1 MSTWNIYHK
10 DGSKLT
16 DVNGEQI
23 TVHGLE
29 YSDSWMGECFVT
41 INFKHEVPINFQIGD
56 YIVYR
61 GERFEL
67 NYEPGK
73 DKQARPD
80 TYGEGFVYDSVK
92 FNALQDELSRA
103 EFLDVVLNDNELHYT
118 ALPKFPFYVQTLDDL
133 LDRIQANL
141 DEQIGKGLWKIYSRN
156 MERSVQRG
164 ALESEWMSM
173 YGEGTRD
180 NVIESMSITVDSQT
194 CWQAL
199 SLVNEKWDINF
210 IVRGRNVYVGTTG
223 IQANHI
229 FKYGLGEG
237 LYEIVQNADSD
248 QSVVTRLRA
257 YGSEKNLP
265 SHYYADLGVKYVANI
280 TKVVEA
286 STNVELELGIDYIET
301 YFKNKRKYIVSGE
314 SQEQSFGWVLQV
326 TFDFQTIITGYVT
339 QAYNS
344 NKCRFYSELKGTQVD
359 SGDEESKEKLEA
371 FIAQVKA
378 GNTKMYIT
386 SGLNKKIVPSSM
398 KEYAENLPNNM
409 SINRLMLPG
418 FPHVSLSDFYDS
430 LTDEEKKYVN
440 PTGKQHRFSTD
451 PHRPYIDS
459 INIDQIGLR
468 SASQF
473 FDTDDKTNGVIE
485 IYPTIEEME
494 IGGVRVDEIDEGI
507 APDDDGRFGDNETV
521 RNVDIYL
528 NKAIDF
534 DINDLKDDDFSI
546 SMKDGMCGG
555 RTFKV
560 ASSTKVDGRWRLTI
574 ERVKDDALELWF
586 PYRDYPIKKG
596 DHFVLTGIT
605 LPDSYV
611 NAASLKLLKYAI
623 AYLDKNDYT
632 RYVYQPKVDE
642 LFMARQ
648 HDQAKED
655 TTGTIKSL
663 HDTLKAGDLMEFE
676 DTDLGIGGVISID
689 QLTIKEED
697 GKIPTYEITLRED
710 KEVGTIQKIQQQIS
724 SLQSGNGGTGAGL
737 TTTQVKNQVATEGS
751 KHFISKINND
761 TAKGTVTWEKIQ
773 KFLQGLNIGDGNSKW
788 SADGTLI
795 LFRLLTNNFS
805 SGLYGQGAQIDE
817 KGNIEANSIYTRQFI
832 SAPKFVYNEISV
844 TKAEQWNTNGY
855 GTIESVDVENRTITL
870 HLEENDY
877 GSLQVGDI
885 CRGLYADIDNAHG
898 ADKTEEGALDDC
910 NFVQHKGFFTTY
922 FYVSHII
929 TSEKGKFVFQYG
941 KKSSVTPD
949 PCAYMDFAQY
959 GSFTD
964 EKRQSSMYFS
974 SRGNSYI
981 EVLDGVCTWE
991 VQPQNR
997 VARYGWLGGL
1007 ALVKKDGSIVRPEGN
1022 GIYVQDNI
1030 YFGGNV
1036 NYLQGLSG
1044 LDDLR
1049 EEAKAYDVSL
1059 SQYQSVIT
1067 VDDMGNVINGLYTED
1082 EAKTTKQYRIS
1093 TAVFVRKGM
1102 DILLEEDGN
1111 TEDVTAGHYRV
1122 HAVSEDCEVMVQNS
1136 TIFVTAI
1143 KNIKDGVAGTT
1154 DDATFDYDAM
1164 RKATDAMV
1172 TIVVELEGKTS
1183 KMVQMPIRI
1192 QHDTLPF
1199 MVCDL
1204 SNESASVAWNTK
1216 TAKYIGLPIKT
1227 KVSLM
1232 YHNEPWAIS
1241 SLNISKVAGLK
1252 TSMSIEGKAKV
1263 ITIDADNLTADTL
1276 AQVTKMNIT
1285 VVGRYAGANYEYT
1298 RELTI
1303 LKSSD
1308 TVVYEL
1314 IPSADSIVVDK
1325 DGNKT
1330 VNSVSC
1336 DVYATSSD
1344 DKRYKLTALPSGMTL
1359 KYGKSEN
1366 ATTSVGIGAD
1376 VPVSV
1381 SDKMVTF
1388 ALYDSNNNMLDKE
1401 SVPVV
1406 AFGKDGKGIEYIF
1419 KLQDTAPSNPTPDN
1433 YATNTEYQ
1441 RTDKE
1446 FVPSGWTDDPTGV
1459 TAANP
1464 YEWVCKRVSTNGH
1477 WGAFSEPAE
1486 YAHFGK
1492 HAPKAKS
1499 SDDIVTIPTD
1509 SNGNALLTFR
1519 EEVGFS
1525 LLVDGHEC
1533 NISSIQK
1540 YSSTLSNVSCSISSN
1555 VATIKCEEGAK
1566 LGITSQTVVFK
1577 VTGTLDGSS
1586 YIDYVTVKVVP
1597 NVTGADGD
1605 GYEYIYYLSSSSSAS
1620 SIPTPKRTNG
1630 VLTNGW
1636 KDDPM
1641 APTKSSQ
1648 YVWVAYKKG
1657 AVGSDGTFSTPKLF
1671 NRYPRS
1677 IDHQTCKYL
1686 TTSSISDNPSASKIW
1701 SSGSTTM
1708 PTDFNDTYPWLWK
1721 LTRTFFTDNTTE
1733 DSVVCEGYKAKDGIG
1748 IKSVNTWYGLSSYM
1762 TSQPSS
1768 YGYDTLS
1775 DIVIKDNKDMYVW
1788 SRDEVTYTDNKT
1800 GWTGAYC
1807 IGKCS
1812 DLVSVREEYGTSTS
1826 DGTEPSSWSGTYPD
1840 SAPKGTYIWSRDVVE
1855 WKDGITTT
1863 SAAQLIGYIATDGL
1877 HAPKAT
1883 CTDDKVTIPTDSSGN
1898 ALVSFDE
1905 SISFNLYVDG
1915 TACSIS
1921 SVTKV
1926 SDTLSY
1932 VYCSISSNVAR
1943 FSCSKGATLGKNAQH
1958 VRFKVVGTL
1967 SGKTYSDYV
1976 IVKVIPNVTG
1986 EDGDGYEY
1994 IYYLSSSSSA
2004 SSIPTPKR
2012 TNGVLTNGWQDD
2024 PMSPTV
2030 DKQYVYVAYK
2040 KGVVGSNGTFSAP
2053 KLFNRFPKSI
2063 SKQETRFYAHSSLTS
2078 APKNDVLWNSGST
2091 SMPTD
2096 FSDAYPWLWK
2106 IVRTTYTDGT
2116 TSDVVSCEGYK
2127 AKDGIGIKSVNTYY
2141 ALSDD
2146 MEQPSTSKFT
2156 HDTLSEVVISNNG
2169 DKYVWSA
2176 DKVTYTN
2183 TDIGWTGIYCIGK
2196 CSDLTSVI
2204 EEYGTSASDTNKP
2217 TSWSEKYPTDAPKG
2231 TYIWSR
2237 DKIVWKKGDPTYS
2250 TAQLIGYI
2258 AKDGENGV
2266 GSVVAYQREA
2276 VLPTQKPSV
2285 TSYDIYKNSD
2295 ELGNKWQ
2302 KSAPPAKEG
2311 LYSGGSISGTV
2322 LYNQN
2327 ANGGNWQSGV
2337 SDGGYTWYK
2346 SPAVANNGIA
2356 TMQIR
2361 FSTTVANQY
2370 VTFYIKAYSEANYD
2384 FILLSEIDSANVDRT
2399 NNYSFRV
2406 SGNGVVEKATLKCD
2420 KAGSHF
2426 VTVAYAKDVGG
2437 ASFGDYGLVRMSTS
2451 ENYVR
2456 MKPLLYRC
2464 DGEVASNKVIAWGN
2478 IYQAQGDK
2486 GDTGDKGDKGE
2497 TGGKGDKGE
2506 TGVGIASIQTYYL
2519 ISSMSSGI
2527 TTSSSGWSTNM
2538 VNPTSSKPYLWSYVK
2553 TTLSNGDIT
2562 SSTPVIIGN
2571 FAEAGVMG
2579 EIGCIIRPSI
2589 WKSGVEYLNESALT
2603 NKQEKYIDLVYVE
2616 DASANDG
2623 WRQYM
2628 CALTHTSSSN
2638 NSPTSSGGSKYW
2650 TKLSD
2655 TGPIYA
2661 PLILAK
2667 NAVLNFTQGQQ
2678 FNLVENGKIFASYRI
2693 PGSDGAALWLGG
2705 STASSAPFSVDKN
2718 GSLKSTSGII
2728 GGVEISQERLGVGVA
2743 DVGNKTFKG
2752 AILSSEGI
2760 FTGYKSSYFGAGVF
2774 AADDPS
2780 GSTIQ
2785 MYDKKA
2791 LSTISVSSPSLYVRK
2806 YSPDSMILNNI
2817 DKYYGAALIV
2827 DVPKGV
2833 GVASLGNNVLG
2844 GLALSA
2850 VAGDLDIGST
2860 DNLFQKNR
2868 GTVAYLTNSSGRRF
2882 YLPDNPHEGQVVI
2895 VIQGSTGN
2903 ITFYHPGK
2911 RLVIQNTVKDSGG
2924 FYSGKQGQFN
2934 IFVYIG
2940 SMWYGTYSNG

>member
-1 MSTWNIYHK
+1 MKTYNEIDIKYYDNDGNIQVRCSVPVTQDALVHYELMQSHYCK
-10 DGSKLT
+10 LSFKLSK
-16 DVNGEQI
+16 
-23 TVHGLE
+23 
-29 YSDSWMGECFVT
+29 
-41 INFKHEVPINFQIGD
+41 PIYFLLGD
-56 YIVYR
+56 FIDTPY
-61 GERFEL
+61 GRFEL
-67 NYEPGK
+67 IDLTKAKDNDTIGYSYEIQFDAYYRKFKNKILKYRPNTGSQEATFSLTSTISTHVEVIMK
-73 DKQARPD
+73 SLAYYAKLDKS
-80 TYGEGFVYDSVK
+80 YLYDSK
-92 FNALQDELSRA
+92 FDREGTDYTYVIDASVDANAAKLITYSNSSM
-103 EFLDVVLNDNELHYT
+103 LDAIANIAQTFGCEWWFEGNILHFGTCENTNAITDFRLNDNI
-118 ALPKFPFYVQTLDDL
+118 V
-133 LDRIQANL
+133 
-141 DEQIGKGLWKIYSRN
+141 
-156 MERSVQRG
+156 
-164 ALESEWMSM
+164 
-173 YGEGTRD
+173 
-180 NVIESMSITVDSQT
+180 SMSSSQSQST
-194 CWQAL
+194 YA
-199 SLVNEKWDINF
+199 N
-210 IVRGRNVYVGTTG
+210 RVYAFG
-223 IQANHI
+223 A
-229 FKYGLGEG
+229 
-237 LYEIVQNADSD
+237 A
-248 QSVVTRLRA
+248 R
-257 YGSEKNLP
+257 NLP
-265 SHYYADLGVKYVANI
+265 SGYKNDADADI
-280 TKVVEA
+280 TKDGVVE
-286 STNVELELGIDYIET
+286 
-301 YFKNKRKYIVSGE
+301 K
-314 SQEQSFGWVLQV
+314 
-326 TFDFQTIITGYVT
+326 
-339 QAYNS
+339 
-344 NKCRFYSELKGTQVD
+344 
-359 SGDEESKEKLEA
+359 
-371 FIAQVKA
+371 
-378 GNTKMYIT
+378 
-386 SGLNKKIVPSSM
+386 
-398 KEYAENLPNNM
+398 
-409 SINRLMLPG
+409 RLMLPNSAECSDKNKQLLAENG
-418 FPHVSLSDFYDS
+418 FELKNGFIQVSGLREDQYVEGVTTNDDIYPRNLIKTSKVTSYEKDVEDESTPEEGDFIKRTFYRVNSLSIINEDGEKTGDMAFRKSYILSGKNLHIVFQSGSLNGMDFECEFNPDGV
-430 LTDEEKKYVN
+430 EE
-440 PTGKQHRFSTD
+440 
-451 PHRPYIDS
+451 I
-459 INIDQIGLR
+459 
-468 SASQF
+468 
-473 FDTDDKTNGVIE
+473 
-485 IYPTIEEME
+485 
-494 IGGVRVDEIDEGI
+494 
-507 APDDDGRFGDNETV
+507 
-521 RNVDIYL
+521 
-528 NKAIDF
+528 
-534 DINDLKDDDFSI
+534 LKDDDGNPI
-546 SMKDGMCGG
+546 LKDGKEQINPMSQVFEIVANEDYG
-555 RTFKV
+555 RFLPDTTLHPKDGDTFV
-560 ASSTKVDGRWRLTI
+560 LYNWDSTKLGDTLVSSASNELLTDAIKDLKKSMIDPTTYTCTAEANYSYNQGRGNLHGVGD
-574 ERVKDDALELWF
+574 RVNL
-586 PYRDYPIKKG
+586 YNKG
-596 DHFVLTGIT
+596 YG
-605 LPDSYV
+605 DSYRASRIIGYEFCLDIPYDGAKYYV
-611 NAASLKLLKYAI
+611 GEKTSYSRLNAMESKIEELVYNGQS
-623 AYLDKNDYT
+623 YLN
-632 RYVYQPKVDE
+632 
-642 LFMARQ
+642 
-648 HDQAKED
+648 
-655 TTGTIKSL
+655 
-663 HDTLKAGDLMEFE
+663 
-676 DTDLGIGGVISID
+676 
-689 QLTIKEED
+689 
-697 GKIPTYEITLRED
+697 
-710 KEVGTIQKIQQQIS
+710 
-724 SLQSGNGGTGAGL
+724 GNGGGGKSIYIIKSYDKTAPTDYNVYSAKAIDEQRL
-737 TTTQVKNQVATEGS
+737 NRTKD
-751 KHFISKINND
+751 D
-761 TAKGTVTWEKIQ
+761 TAHGTITFEKVQ

-817 KGNIEANSIYTRQFI
+817 KGNIEANSIYARQFI
-832 SAPKFVYNEISV
+832 SAPKFVFNEISV

-910 NFVQHKGFFTTY
+910 NFVQHKGFFSTY
-922 FYVSHII
+922 FYVTHII
-929 TSEKGKFVFQYG
+929 TNEKGKFVFQYG

-1007 ALVKKDGSIVRPEGN
+1007 ALVKTDGSIVRPEGN

-1030 YFGGNV
+1030 YFGGNI

-1154 DDATFDYDAM
+1154 DDANFDYDAM

-1232 YHNEPWAIS
+1232 YHNEPWTIS

-1325 DGNKT
+1325 DGNTT

-1344 DKRYKLTALPSGMTL
+1344 DKRYKLTALPSGMSL

-1366 ATTSVGIGAD
+1366 ATTSVGIGTD
-1376 VPVSV
+1376 VPVSA
-1381 SDKMVTF
+1381 SDRMVTF
-1388 ALYDSNNNMLDKE
+1388 ALYDSNNNILDKE
-1401 SVPVV
+1401 SVPVL
-1406 AFGKDGKGIEYIF
+1406 AFGKDGKGIEYVF
-1419 KLQDTAPSNPTPDN
+1419 KLQNSAPSNPTPSD
-1433 YATNTEYQ
+1433 YATNAEYQ

-1459 TAANP
+1459 DAVNQ
-1464 YEWVCKRVSTNGH
+1464 YEWVSKRVSTNGR

-1499 SDDIVTIPTD
+1499 DDDIVTIPTD
-1509 SNGNALLTFR
+1509 SKGKALVAFR
-1519 EEVGFS
+1519 EDIRFQ
-1525 LLVDGHEC
+1525 LLVDGLSC
-1533 NISSIQK
+1533 TLTSVTID
-1540 YSSTLSNVSCSISSN
+1540 SSTLRNVSCSMSSN
-1555 VATIKCEEGAK
+1555 VANISCAEGAS
-1566 LGITSQTVVFK
+1566 LGTTAQTIVFK
-1577 VTGTLDGSS
+1577 VVGTLSGAS
-1586 YIDYVTVKVVP
+1586 YTDYVTVKVVP

-1620 SIPTPKRTNG
+1620 SIPTPKRQNG
-1630 VLTNGW
+1630 SLT
-1636 KDDPM
+1636 K
-1641 APTKSSQ
+1641 
-1648 YVWVAYKKG
+1648 
-1657 AVGSDGTFSTPKLF
+1657 
-1671 NRYPRS
+1671 
-1677 IDHQTCKYL
+1677 
-1686 TTSSISDNPSASKIW
+1686 
-1701 SSGSTTM
+1701 
-1708 PTDFNDTYPWLWK
+1708 
-1721 LTRTFFTDNTTE
+1721 
-1733 DSVVCEGYKAKDGIG
+1733 
-1748 IKSVNTWYGLSSYM
+1748 
-1762 TSQPSS
+1762 
-1768 YGYDTLS
+1768 
-1775 DIVIKDNKDMYVW
+1775 
-1788 SRDEVTYTDNKT
+1788 
-1800 GWTGAYC
+1800 
-1807 IGKCS
+1807 
-1812 DLVSVREEYGTSTS
+1812 
-1826 DGTEPSSWSGTYPD
+1826 
-1840 SAPKGTYIWSRDVVE
+1840 
-1855 WKDGITTT
+1855 
-1863 SAAQLIGYIATDGL
+1863 
-1877 HAPKAT
+1877 
-1883 CTDDKVTIPTDSSGN
+1883 
-1898 ALVSFDE
+1898 
-1905 SISFNLYVDG
+1905 
-1915 TACSIS
+1915 
-1921 SVTKV
+1921 
-1926 SDTLSY
+1926 
-1932 VYCSISSNVAR
+1932 
-1943 FSCSKGATLGKNAQH
+1943 
-1958 VRFKVVGTL
+1958 
-1967 SGKTYSDYV
+1967 
-1976 IVKVIPNVTG
+1976 
-1986 EDGDGYEY
+1986 
-1994 IYYLSSSSSA
+1994 
-2004 SSIPTPKR
+2004 
-2012 TNGVLTNGWQDD
+2012 GWQDD
-2024 PMSPTV
+2024 PMPPTV
-2030 DKQYVYVAYK
+2030 DEQYVYVAYK

-2063 SKQETRFYAHSSLTS
+2063 SKQETRFYTYSSLS
-2078 APKNDVLWNSGST
+2078 PAPPATTIWNNGST
-2091 SMPTD
+2091 TMPTD
-2096 FSDAYPWLWK
+2096 FNDSYPWLWK

-2146 MEQPSTSKFT
+2146 MEQPGTSKFT
-2156 HDTLSEVVISNNG
+2156 YDTLSEVVISNNG

-2196 CSDLTSVI
+2196 CSDLTSVT
-2204 EEYGTSASDTNKP
+2204 EEYGTSLSADSKPSDN
-2217 TSWSEKYPTDAPKG
+2217 SWSEKYPTDAPKG

-2237 DKIVWKKGDPTYS
+2237 DVVEWKDGTTTTS
-2250 TAQLIGYI
+2250 AAQLIGYI

-2285 TSYDIYKNSD
+2285 NSYEYYKYND
-2295 ELGNKWQ
+2295 DLGNNWK

-2322 LYNQN
+2322 QYNQN
-2327 ANGGNWQSGV
+2327 LNGDAWISGV
-2337 SDGGYTWYK
+2337 SNGGSIWYQ
-2346 SPAVANNGIA
+2346 SPASMTNQDKKNGFCS
-2356 TMQIR
+2356 MQVR
-2361 FSTTVANQY
+2361 FTTTVDDQY
-2370 VTFYIKAYSEANYD
+2370 VTFYLKAYSEEGWD
-2384 FILLSEIDSANVDRT
+2384 WILLSKLDSATVSRT
-2399 NNYSFRV
+2399 NYYSQA
-2406 SGNGVVEKATLKCD
+2406 SGNGKTVQVQMKCG

-2426 VTVAYAKDVGG
+2426 VTVAYSKDGSG
-2437 ASFGDYGLVRMSTS
+2437 DKNGDYVLFRMATS
-2451 ENYVR
+2451 ENYVW

-2486 GDTGDKGDKGE
+2486 GD

-2527 TTSSSGWSTNM
+2527 TTSSSGWETSM

-2650 TKLSD
+2650 TQLSD

-2718 GSLKSTSGII
+2718 GRLKSTSGII

-2752 AILSSEGI
+2752 AILSSEGL
-2760 FTGYKSSYFGAGVF
+2760 FTGYKSSYFGAGYF
-2774 AADDPS
+2774 ADYDPS
-2780 GSTIQ
+2780 DSQIQ
-2785 MYDKKA
+2785 MYDQKA
-2791 LSTISVSSPSLYVRK
+2791 LGTNPTQSVSSPSLYVRK
-2806 YSPDSMILNNI
+2806 YTPDNAIINNI

-2827 DVPKGV
+2827 DVPQGI
-2833 GVASLGNNVLG
+2833 GITSLGNNVLG

-2850 VAGDLDIGST
+2850 IAGDLDIGST
-2860 DNLFQKNR
+2860 DYLFQKNR

-2882 YLPDNPHEGQVVI
+2882 YLPENPHEGQVVI

>member
-1 MSTWNIYHK
+1 MGIWNIYHK

-41 INFKHEVPINFQIGD
+41 ISFKHEVPINFQIGD

-156 MERSVQRG
+156 MERSLQRG

-173 YGEGTRD
+173 YGEGTSD

-199 SLVNEKWDINF
+199 ALVNEKWDINF

-229 FKYGLGEG
+229 FKYGLGNG

-280 TKVVEA
+280 TKVVTA
-286 STNVELELGIDYIET
+286 STNVELELDIDYIET
-301 YFKNKRKYIVSGE
+301 YFKNKRKYVVSGE

-326 TFDFQTIITGYVT
+326 TFDFQTVITGYVT
-339 QAYNS
+339 QAYDS
-344 NKCRFYSELKGTQVD
+344 KKCRFYSELKGTQTD
-359 SGDEESKEKLEA
+359 TGDEESKEKLDA

-386 SGLNKKIVPSSM
+386 SGLNKKVIPSSM

-418 FPHVSLSDFYDS
+418 FPHVSLSDFYNS
-430 LTDEEKKYVN
+430 LTETNKKYVN
-440 PTGKQHRFSTD
+440 PTGKQHKFSTD

-459 INIDQIGLR
+459 VNINQIGLR

-473 FDTDDKTNGVIE
+473 FDTDDKTNGIIE
-485 IYPTIEEME
+485 IYPTIEEMV
-494 IGGVRVDEIDEGI
+494 IGGVRVDEIDEGVS
-507 APDDDGRFGDNETV
+507 PDDDGRFNDNENV
-521 RNVDIYL
+521 KNVDIYL
-528 NKAIDF
+528 SKAIDF

-560 ASSTKVDGRWRLTI
+560 ASATKVDGRWRLTI
-574 ERVKDDALELWF
+574 ERIKDDALELWF
-586 PYRDYPIKKG
+586 PYKDYPIRKG

-611 NAASLKLLKYAI
+611 KAASLKLLKYAI

-648 HDQAKED
+648 HDQAQADD
-655 TTGTIKSL
+655 TGVIKSL

-676 DTDLGIGGVISID
+676 DTDLRIGGVISID

-697 GKIPTYEITLRED
+697 GKIPTYDITLRED

-737 TTTQVKNQVATEGS
+737 TTTQVKNQVAAEGS
-751 KHFISKINND
+751 KYFVSKITDD
-761 TAKGTVTWEKIQ
+761 TAKGTVTWEKVQ
-773 KFLQGLNIGDGNSKW
+773 KLLKGLDIGDNKGTW

-795 LFRLLTNNFS
+795 LFRLLTNNFD
-805 SGLYGQGAQIDE
+805 SGPYGHGAQIDE
-817 KGNIEANSIYTRQFI
+817 KGNIEANSIYARQFI
-832 SAPKFVYNEISV
+832 SAPKFVFNEISV

-855 GTIESVDVENRTITL
+855 GTIESVDVKNRTITL

-885 CRGLYADIDNAHG
+885 CRGLYADIDNTYSS
-898 ADKTEEGALDDC
+898 DKTEEGALDDC
-910 NFVQHKGFFTTY
+910 NFVQHKGFFSTY
-922 FYVSHII
+922 FYVTHII
-929 TSEKGKFVFQYG
+929 TNEKGKFVFQYG

-964 EKRQSSMYFS
+964 DKRQSSMYFS

-981 EVLDGVCTWE
+981 EVLDGVSTWE
-991 VQPQNR
+991 VQSQNR

-1030 YFGGNV
+1030 YFGGNI

-1102 DILLEEDGN
+1102 DILLEEDDN

-1143 KNIKDGVAGTT
+1143 RNIKDGVAGTK

-1227 KVSLM
+1227 KVSLL

-1366 ATTSVGIGAD
+1366 ATTSVGIGTD
-1376 VPVSV
+1376 VPVSA

-1388 ALYDSNNNMLDKE
+1388 ALYDSNNNILDKE
-1401 SVPVV
+1401 SVPVL
-1406 AFGKDGKGIEYIF
+1406 AFGKDGKGIEYVF
-1419 KLQDTAPSNPTPDN
+1419 KLQNSAPSNPTPSD
-1433 YATNTEYQ
+1433 YATNAEYQ

-1459 TAANP
+1459 DAVNQ
-1464 YEWVCKRVSTNGH
+1464 YEWVSKRVSTNGH

-1509 SNGNALLTFR
+1509 SDGNALLAFR

-1555 VATIKCEEGAK
+1555 VVTIKCEEGAK

-1577 VTGTLDGSS
+1577 VTGTLDGSTYIDYVTVKVVPNVTGSDGDGYEYIYYLSSSSSASSISTPSRKNGSLTIGWQDDPMAPTVDKQYVYVAYKKGVVGSDGTFSTPKLFNRYPKSISKQETRFYTNSSLTPAPLATTIWNNGSTTMPTDFNDSNPWLWKIIRTTYTDGTTDDVVSCEGYKAKDGIGITSVNTWYGLSKSMTSQPSSFTYNTLSKVVIETHANDYVWSADKVTYTNNDEAFTGIYCIGKCSDLASVTEQYGTSASDKDKPTSWDDAYPTDASKGTYIWSRDKIVWKDGKTTYSDAQLIGYIATDGKHAPKASSTDDIVTIPTDSNGKALAAFSEDIHFSLRADGRDCNVSQVVRDRANTTNVSYSISGNTASISCAKGARLGMVAQTIVFKVTGTLDGFS

-1605 GYEYIYYLSSSSSAS
+1605 GYEYIYYQSNYLNNDFSA
-1620 SIPTPKRTNG
+1620 PKRTNG
-1630 VLTNGW
+1630 KLTDGW
-1636 KDDPM
+1636 QDDMM
-1641 APTKSSQ
+1641 APTKDKR
-1648 YVWVAYKKG
+1648 YVFVAYKRG
-1657 AVGSDGTFSTPKLF
+1657 ELGSDGEFSMPELF

-1677 IDHQTCKYL
+1677 IISQETKFIAWHSL
-1686 TTSSISDNPSASKIW
+1686 TDAPDANEIW
-1701 SSGSTTM
+1701 YYGSTDM
-1708 PTDFNDTYPWLWK
+1708 PKDFSDDKPWLWK
-1721 LTRTFFTDNTTE
+1721 
-1733 DSVVCEGYKAKDGIG
+1733 VV
-1748 IKSVNTWYGLSSYM
+1748 
-1762 TSQPSS
+1762 
-1768 YGYDTLS
+1768 
-1775 DIVIKDNKDMYVW
+1775 
-1788 SRDEVTYTDNKT
+1788 
-1800 GWTGAYC
+1800 
-1807 IGKCS
+1807 
-1812 DLVSVREEYGTSTS
+1812 
-1826 DGTEPSSWSGTYPD
+1826 
-1840 SAPKGTYIWSRDVVE
+1840 
-1855 WKDGITTT
+1855 
-1863 SAAQLIGYIATDGL
+1863 
-1877 HAPKAT
+1877 
-1883 CTDDKVTIPTDSSGN
+1883 
-1898 ALVSFDE
+1898 
-1905 SISFNLYVDG
+1905 
-1915 TACSIS
+1915 
-1921 SVTKV
+1921 
-1926 SDTLSY
+1926 
-1932 VYCSISSNVAR
+1932 
-1943 FSCSKGATLGKNAQH
+1943 
-1958 VRFKVVGTL
+1958 
-1967 SGKTYSDYV
+1967 
-1976 IVKVIPNVTG
+1976 
-1986 EDGDGYEY
+1986 
-1994 IYYLSSSSSA
+1994 
-2004 SSIPTPKR
+2004 R
-2012 TNGVLTNGWQDD
+2012 TNYTEGD
-2024 PMSPTV
+2024 P
-2030 DKQYVYVAYK
+2030 
-2040 KGVVGSNGTFSAP
+2040 
-2053 KLFNRFPKSI
+2053 
-2063 SKQETRFYAHSSLTS
+2063 E
-2078 APKNDVLWNSGST
+2078 
-2091 SMPTD
+2091 
-2096 FSDAYPWLWK
+2096 
-2106 IVRTTYTDGT
+2106 YT
-2116 TSDVVSCEGYK
+2116 VSCEGYK
-2127 AKDGIGIKSVNTYY
+2127 AKDGDGLIVGYQS
-2141 ALSDD
+2141 
-2146 MEQPSTSKFT
+2146 
-2156 HDTLSEVVISNNG
+2156 
-2169 DKYVWSA
+2169 
-2176 DKVTYTN
+2176 
-2183 TDIGWTGIYCIGK
+2183 
-2196 CSDLTSVI
+2196 
-2204 EEYGTSASDTNKP
+2204 SASEP
-2217 TSWSEKYPTDAPKG
+2217 S
-2231 TYIWSR
+2231 
-2237 DKIVWKKGDPTYS
+2237 
-2250 TAQLIGYI
+2250 
-2258 AKDGENGV
+2258 
-2266 GSVVAYQREA
+2266 
-2276 VLPTQKPSV
+2276 VLPTPKTLADYDKAQDDIGSGWTKTAPSTGGKSIVLGGKITTDEISDRYNSSTNAWGTEESEILLDGIKQKKTFYKTPSSLGNNGKCIRRIKV
-2285 TSYDIYKNSD
+2285 VNHFRDSYLRVMMKSYSETNWDLVCISRLYLPSEVINSD
-2295 ELGNKWQ
+2295 GNQIKEDSEYLNRSEYAYVVSGDGQSLVAELSMPDAGEYYFFIGYFK
-2302 KSAPPAKEG
+2302 
-2311 LYSGGSISGTV
+2311 
-2322 LYNQN
+2322 
-2327 ANGGNWQSGV
+2327 
-2337 SDGGYTWYK
+2337 DGGT
-2346 SPAVANNGIA
+2346 
-2356 TMQIR
+2356 
-2361 FSTTVANQY
+2361 
-2370 VTFYIKAYSEANYD
+2370 
-2384 FILLSEIDSANVDRT
+2384 DS
-2399 NNYSFRV
+2399 Y
-2406 SGNGVVEKATLKCD
+2406 
-2420 KAGSHF
+2420 
-2426 VTVAYAKDVGG
+2426 
-2437 ASFGDYGLVRMSTS
+2437 GDYGLFAWQSMIALTESLWRT
-2451 ENYVR
+2451 
-2456 MKPLLYRC
+2456 
-2464 DGEVASNKVIAWGN
+2464 DGTVDAVGN
-2478 IYQAQGDK
+2478 ITWSKAMPMQAEAIVMERAYIATANDTSVPAKPYRTNGILQG
-2486 GDTGDKGDKGE
+2486 
-2497 TGGKGDKGE
+2497 
-2506 TGVGIASIQTYYL
+2506 
-2519 ISSMSSGI
+2519 
-2527 TTSSSGWSTNM
+2527 GWTAKRLAVSSTNRFIWES
-2538 VNPTSSKPYLWSYVK
+2538 VRAGKHGTDSVQDDWSQ
-2553 TTLSNGDIT
+2553 
-2562 SSTPVIIGN
+2562 PVVVAN
-2571 FAEAGVMG
+2571 FAEAGKMG
-2579 EIGCIIRPSI
+2579 KNGCIVRNSEG
-2589 WKSGVEYLNESALT
+2589 WKSGATYHNDSALT
-2603 NKQEKYIDLVYVE
+2603 KEQKYIDLIYIE
-2616 DASANDG
+2616 DNNANDG
-2623 WRQYM
+2623 WSIYQ
-2628 CALTHTSSSN
+2628 CNVTHTATGSSFDPSAVDSDKN
-2638 NSPTSSGGSKYW
+2638 KLW

-2655 TGPIYA
+2655 TGPMYS
-2661 PLILAK
+2661 PLIVAK
-2667 NAVLNFTQGQQ
+2667 NAVLKFAQGQQ
-2678 FNLVENGKIFASYRI
+2678 FNLMEGNNIFGSFRWVKDDVDYAFWIGGTEGSNATTSITRGGKFKTTDADITGKITATSGQIGGFKLEDNNLVCSNARLAIGEERNSFTRMVVLDAKSFTYDSYNFALSVVNYGIVTQSSTTQAGIHINVGASNSSVQYPGIVMENGTFVGFRIPIVPLYYSMDLRNSASIYASGMCIRCNNSSSITITLPTSATGAKTGDVFTVIRAGTGDVTIKAPAGVSYR
-2693 PGSDGAALWLGG
+2693 
-2705 STASSAPFSVDKN
+2705 T
-2718 GSLKSTSGII
+2718 
-2728 GGVEISQERLGVGVA
+2728 
-2743 DVGNKTFKG
+2743 
-2752 AILSSEGI
+2752 
-2760 FTGYKSSYFGAGVF
+2760 
-2774 AADDPS
+2774 
-2780 GSTIQ
+2780 
-2785 MYDKKA
+2785 
-2791 LSTISVSSPSLYVRK
+2791 
-2806 YSPDSMILNNI
+2806 
-2817 DKYYGAALIV
+2817 
-2827 DVPKGV
+2827 
-2833 GVASLGNNVLG
+2833 
-2844 GLALSA
+2844 
-2850 VAGDLDIGST
+2850 
-2860 DNLFQKNR
+2860 
-2868 GTVAYLTNSSGRRF
+2868 SSGKTGEF
-2882 YLPDNPHEGQVVI
+2882 T
-2895 VIQGSTGN
+2895 ST
-2903 ITFYHPGK
+2903 K
-2911 RLVIQNTVKDSGG
+2911 KDE
-2924 FYSGKQGQFN
+2924 QIHL
-2934 IFVYIG
+2934 IFDG
-2940 SMWYGTYSNG
+2940 DTWFSECSAG